1 MLHEQVQEELF
12 HSECIR
18 YVSRHLSLDGTKGGS
33 GNVGGLPKPPIG
45 SGSKDTMLVLKQPSV
60 DTKLVEISLTS
71 WLVLNSFN
79 PKSLTHSYKNTHTH
93 SYKNTH
99 TGWIQLILIKLL
111 MRVNPKVDSLYIS
124 KMQVVL
130 MIMF

>member
-71 WLVLNSFN
+71 WLVFNSFN
-79 PKSLTHSYKNTHTH
+79 PKSLIHSYTNTHI
-93 SYKNTH
+93 
-99 TGWIQLILIKLL
+99 GWIQLILIKLL

-130 MIMF
+130 MIMFWSLL

>member
-79 PKSLTHSYKNTHTH
+79 PKSLTHSYKNTHA
-93 SYKNTH
+93 
-99 TGWIQLILIKLL
+99 GWIQLILIKLL

>member
-79 PKSLTHSYKNTHTH
+79 PKSLIHSYTNTHI
-93 SYKNTH
+93 
-99 TGWIQLILIKLL
+99 GWILLILIKLL

-124 KMQVVL
+124 KMQVIL
-130 MIMF
+130 MIMFWSLL